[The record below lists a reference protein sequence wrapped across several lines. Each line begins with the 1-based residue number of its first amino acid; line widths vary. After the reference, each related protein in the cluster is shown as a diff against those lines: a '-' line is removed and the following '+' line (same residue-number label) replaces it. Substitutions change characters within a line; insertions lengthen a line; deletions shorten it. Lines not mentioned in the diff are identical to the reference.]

1 MNKVNFI
8 ESQKKH
14 LKLTFNDFSYNK
26 NRVNQDGSIR
36 WQCERRDL
44 KCYVTVVTEAN
55 GQVIR
60 GLVTNHKHEAE
71 PGKMHA
77 LKTKREIL
85 IRAIKNLDEG
95 PSKIIAETITPDIAL
110 ELPTEENLKQMIRYH
125 RRKRR
130 PVESRNAVE
139 LVIKGEWTETL
150 RKSKLYYGA
159 VDVENE
165 RALIFTTQQNLE
177 ALSV

>member
-1 MNKVNFI
+1 
-8 ESQKKH
+8 
-14 LKLTFNDFSYNK
+14 
-26 NRVNQDGSIR
+26 
-36 WQCERRDL
+36 
-44 KCYVTVVTEAN
+44 
-55 GQVIR
+55 
-60 GLVTNHKHEAE
+60 
-71 PGKMHA
+71 
-77 LKTKREIL
+77 
-85 IRAIKNLDEG
+85 
-95 PSKIIAETITPDIAL
+95 
-110 ELPTEENLKQMIRYH
+110 MIRYH